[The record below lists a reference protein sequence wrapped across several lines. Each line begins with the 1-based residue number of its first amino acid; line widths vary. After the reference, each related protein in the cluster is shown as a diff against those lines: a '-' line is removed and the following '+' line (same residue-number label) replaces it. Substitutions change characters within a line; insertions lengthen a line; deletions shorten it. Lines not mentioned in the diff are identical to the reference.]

1 MSRLARPKVSRRR
14 LTLHG
19 TARDRGCAG
28 LAKVSLSI
36 ALHKRHRCRFLKK
49 NGRLGKARKCKSVQ
63 WIPAKGTKKWRLR
76 TTRRLPK
83 GTYTIQTRAT
93 DKLANKEK
101 KRTKTN
107 FKRLQLR

>member
-1 MSRLARPKVSRRR
+1 VSRLARPKLSRRR
-14 LTLHG
+14 LTLRG

-28 LAKVSLSI
+28 LARVSISV

-49 NGRLGKARKCKSVQ
+49 NGRLGKARKCKRIQ
-63 WIPAKGTKKWRLR
+63 WIPAKGKRAWRLSR
-76 TTRRLPK
+76 TRRLPK